1 MLSISSYR
9 PLVYAGEGAHQLVE
23 CGWASRLEEMR
34 PAQSAAHAMREGEPV
49 AVVFTA
55 SHISTSHR
63 SIRVY
68 LARRAAS
75 HACRSCIGH
84 SMYMSA
90 TLRLQA
96 GTIHLCIA
104 FSLSGTFKRAN
115 GWLSI
120 CGTFKRAI
128 GKTRNGREAHL
139 GVGRLCS
146 GVEGPARLY

>member
-1 MLSISSYR
+1 MAQAKPVL
-9 PLVYAGEGAHQLVE
+9 
-23 CGWASRLEEMR
+23 ASVL
-34 PAQSAAHAMREGEPV
+34 
-49 AVVFTA
+49 FA
-55 SHISTSHR
+55 SVNDAYHVSTSHR

-115 GWLSI
+115 DWLTMY
-120 CGTFKRAI
+120 GTFKRAI
-128 GKTRNGREAHL
+128 GKTRNVREAHL
-139 GVGRLCS
+139 GVGRLCP